1 MKRYGVTVLFIVF
14 VLVSSS
20 DVAMAQFGGG
30 WTWLDKLSGPGDF
43 HGPAAYVSFCI
54 GGGQEAVRIKG
65 CDFENPR
72 IWLNLGGGYASTGAD
87 TRADLDY
94 PAMSLWTFEP
104 SVDIRLYQI
113 GRFSF
118 EWGFATG
125 LHRFKSDG
133 FQNFWRVSLQPVRF
147 GIKVNI
153 TSYSQVVARISGTY
167 FIDGFTAADFGDLDG
182 TFVSRGELLA
192 TVFVSYKHSFFK

>member
-43 HGPAAYVSFCI
+43 HGAAGYVSLCL
-54 GGGQEAVRIKG
+54 GSGQDTVRFKE
-65 CDFENPR
+65 CDFEDSR
-72 IWLNLGGGYASTGAD
+72 IWLNLGGGYSKTGAG
-87 TRADLDY
+87 TRDDLDY

-104 SVDIRLYQI
+104 SLDIRLFKI
-113 GRFSF
+113 EWFSF

-133 FQNFWRVSLQPVRF
+133 FNNFWRVSLQPIRV
-147 GIKVNI
+147 GIKVNF
-153 TSYSQVVARISGTY
+153 SPSSQIVVRISGTY
-167 FIDGFTAADFGDLDG
+167 FVDGFTAADFGDPNG
-182 TFVSRGELLA
+182 AFVSRGELLPA
-192 TVFVSYKHSFFK
+192 AFISYKHDFF

>member
-43 HGPAAYVSFCI
+43 WGPAFYMSFCLGS
-54 GGGQEAVRIKG
+54 GGETVRIKE
-65 CDFENPR
+65 CDFDNPR
-72 IWLNLGGGYASTGAD
+72 IWFNLGGGRATTDAG
-87 TRADLDY
+87 TREDLDY

-104 SVDIRLYQI
+104 SLDIRLFKI
-113 GRFSF
+113 DWFSF

-133 FQNFWRVSLQPVRF
+133 FQDFWRVSLQPIRF
-147 GIKVNI
+147 GVKMNIK
-153 TSYSQVVARISGTY
+153 SYSQIVVRISGTY
-167 FIDGFTAADFGDLDG
+167 FIDGFTAADFGDLNG

-192 TVFVSYKHSFFK
+192 TVFVSYKHSFF